1 MAELTLEGLQKQ
13 FDDLKKRV
21 NILEGN
27 SKRKIDVEP
36 KAGNQFELAGLK
48 WKILDV
54 LDSGCMCLAEKLE
67 KSMTFD
73 SKCNDWRTSELRQY
87 LNNDFLRKLEKE
99 IGEENIIEFER
110 DLLSADGQKEY
121 EKCKDKV
128 SMLTLDEY
136 RKYRSLIPNEEY
148 YWWLLTPWST
158 PHNGYYK
165 WMAVVVPSGNVV
177 YGVCRNSF
185 GVRPV
190 CIFSPSIFAKEIKQ

>member
-1 MAELTLEGLQKQ
+1 MAELTLEELQQQ
-13 FDDLKKRV
+13 FNDLKKRV

-36 KAGNQFELAGLK
+36 KAGNQFELAGIN
-48 WKILDV
+48 WKIIEFSDF
-54 LDSGCMCLAEKLE
+54 GCMCLAEKLE
-67 KSMTFD
+67 KSMIFD
-73 SKCNDWRTSELRQY
+73 SNCNDWRTSELRQY

-99 IGEENIIEFER
+99 IGGENIIEFER
-110 DLLSADGQKEY
+110 DLLSVDGQKEY

-128 SMLTLDEY
+128 SMLALDEY
-136 RKYRSLIPNEEY
+136 RKCRSLIPNEEY

-158 PHNGYYK
+158 PCNEYYK
-165 WMAVVVPSGNVV
+165 WAAVVLPSGCF
-177 YGVCRNSF
+177 YCGFCNSCY

>member
-1 MAELTLEGLQKQ
+1 MAELILEALQQQ
-13 FDDLKKRV
+13 FNDLKKRV

-27 SKRKIDVEP
+27 SKRKIGVEP

-128 SMLTLDEY
+128 SMLALDEY

>member
-13 FDDLKKRV
+13 FNELKRRV

-54 LDSGCMCLAEKLE
+54 LDLGCMCLGE
-67 KSMTFD
+67 KSELTRFD
-73 SKCNDWRTSELRQY
+73 PDINDWRISELRQH
-87 LNNDFLRKLEKE
+87 LNGDLLRKLENE
-99 IGEENIIEFER
+99 IGEENIIKFER
-110 DLLSADGQKEY
+110 DLLSVDGQNQY
-121 EKCKDKV
+121 RACKGKV
-128 SMLTLDEY
+128 SLLTLDEY

-158 PHNGYYK
+158 GCNGYSLGVT
-165 WMAVVVPSGNVV
+165 VVLPSGNIR
-177 YGVCRNSF
+177 YNLCNNCC

-190 CIFSPSIFAKEIKQ
+190 CIFSPSIFESKEK

>member
-1 MAELTLEGLQKQ
+1 MAELTLEALQQQ
-13 FDDLKKRV
+13 FNDLKKRV

-27 SKRKIDVEP
+27 SKRKIGVEP

-128 SMLTLDEY
+128 SMLALDEY

>member
-21 NILEGN
+21 SILESN

-48 WKILDV
+48 WKIIDV
-54 LDSGCMCLAEKLE
+54 LDLGCMCLAERSE
-67 KSMTFD
+67 SMRFD
-73 SKCNDWRTSELRQY
+73 SNCNDWRTSELRQY

-110 DLLSADGQKEY
+110 NLLSVDGQKEY

-128 SMLTLDEY
+128 SMLALDEY

-158 PHNGYYK
+158 PCNEYYK
-165 WMAVVVPSGNVV
+165 RTAVVLPSGFIYYYDCNL
-177 YGVCRNSF
+177 GL

-190 CIFSPSIFAKEIKQ
+190 CIFSPSIFESKEK

>member
-1 MAELTLEGLQKQ
+1 MAELTLEELQQQ
-13 FDDLKKRV
+13 FNDLKKRV

-36 KAGNQFELAGLK
+36 KAGNKFELAGLK
-48 WKILDV
+48 WEIIDV
-54 LDSGCMCLAEKLE
+54 SDLGYMCLAEKLE

-73 SKCNDWRTSELRQY
+73 SNCNDWRTSGLRQY

-110 DLLSADGQKEY
+110 DLLSVDGQKEY
-121 EKCKDKV
+121 GKCKDKV

-158 PHNGYYK
+158 PCNEYYK
-165 WMAVVVPSGNVV
+165 WTAVVLPSGNFLSRNC
-177 YGVCRNSF
+177 YGPN

-190 CIFSPSIFAKEIKQ
+190 CIFSPSIFESKEK

>member
-13 FDDLKKRV
+13 FNELKRRV

-36 KAGNQFELAGLK
+36 KAGNRFELAGLK
-48 WKILDV
+48 WEIIDV
-54 LDSGCMCLAEKLE
+54 SDLGYMCLAEKLE

-73 SKCNDWRTSELRQY
+73 SNCNDWRTSELRQC

-110 DLLSADGQKEY
+110 DLLSVDGQKEY

-158 PHNGYYK
+158 PCNGYCK
-165 WMAVVVPSGNVV
+165 WTTVVLPSGYV
-177 YGVCRNSF
+177 YDNYCYCGR

-190 CIFSPSIFAKEIKQ
+190 CIFSPSIFESKEK

>member
-13 FDDLKKRV
+13 FNELKRRV

-27 SKRKIDVEP
+27 SKRKIEVEP

-48 WKILDV
+48 WKIIEVSDF
-54 LDSGCMCLAEKLE
+54 GCMCLAEKLE

-73 SKCNDWRTSELRQY
+73 SNCNDWRTSELRQY

-110 DLLSADGQKEY
+110 DLLSVDGQKEY

-128 SMLTLDEY
+128 SMLALDEY

-158 PHNGYYK
+158 PCNEYYK
-165 WMAVVVPSGNVV
+165 WAAVVLPSGCICVN
-177 YGVCRNSF
+177 YCNCCD

-190 CIFSPSIFAKEIKQ
+190 CIFSPSIFESKEK

>member
-1 MAELTLEGLQKQ
+1 MAELTLEALQQQ
-13 FDDLKKRV
+13 FNDLKKRV
-21 NILEGN
+21 SILEGN

-36 KAGNQFELAGLK
+36 KAGNQFKLAGLK

-54 LDSGCMCLAEKLE
+54 LDSGCMCLAEKSEL
-67 KSMTFD
+67 TRFD
-73 SKCNDWRTSELRQY
+73 PDINDWRISEPRQH
-87 LNNDFLRKLEKE
+87 LNSDLLEKIENE
-99 IGEENIIEFER
+99 IGEENVIKFER
-110 DLLSADGQKEY
+110 DLLSVDGQNQY
-121 EKCKDKV
+121 RTCKDKV
-128 SMLTLDEY
+128 SLLTLDEY

-158 PHNGYYK
+158 PRNGYYK

>member
-13 FDDLKKRV
+13 FNELKRRV

-27 SKRKIDVEP
+27 SKRKIEVEP
-36 KAGNQFELAGLK
+36 KAGNQFELVGLK

-54 LDSGCMCLAEKLE
+54 FDLGCMCLAERSE
-67 KSMTFD
+67 SMRFD
-73 SKCNDWRTSELRQY
+73 PDINDWRISELRQH
-87 LNNDFLRKLEKE
+87 LNGDLLRKLENE

-110 DLLSADGQKEY
+110 DLLSVDGQKEY

-158 PHNGYYK
+158 PCNGYCK
-165 WMAVVVPSGNVV
+165 WTTVVLPSGSVGSGNC
-177 YGVCRNSF
+177 YGGN

-190 CIFSPSIFAKEIKQ
+190 CIFSPSIFESKEK

>member
-21 NILEGN
+21 SILESN

-48 WKILDV
+48 WKIIDV
-54 LDSGCMCLAEKLE
+54 LDLGCMCLAERSE
-67 KSMTFD
+67 SMRFD
-73 SKCNDWRTSELRQY
+73 SNCNDWRTSELRQY

-110 DLLSADGQKEY
+110 NLLSVDGQKEY

-128 SMLTLDEY
+128 SMLALDEY

-158 PHNGYYK
+158 PCNEYYK

>member
-13 FDDLKKRV
+13 FNDLKKRV
-21 NILEGN
+21 SILESN

-48 WKILDV
+48 WKIIDV
-54 LDSGCMCLAEKLE
+54 LDLGCMCLAEKSE
-67 KSMTFD
+67 STRFD
-73 SKCNDWRTSELRQY
+73 PDINDWRISELRQH
-87 LNNDFLRKLEKE
+87 LNSDLLEKIENE
-99 IGEENIIEFER
+99 IGEENVIGFER
-110 DLLSADGQKEY
+110 NLLSVDGQKEY

-128 SMLTLDEY
+128 SMLALDEY

-158 PHNGYYK
+158 PCNEYYK
-165 WMAVVVPSGNVV
+165 WTAVVLPSGNFGDS
-177 YGVCRNSF
+177 YCGSCN

-190 CIFSPSIFAKEIKQ
+190 CIFSPSIFESKEK

>member
-13 FDDLKKRV
+13 FNELKRRV

-48 WKILDV
+48 WKIIDV
-54 LDSGCMCLAEKLE
+54 LDLGCMCLAEKLE

-73 SKCNDWRTSELRQY
+73 SNCNDWRTSELRQY
-87 LNNDFLRKLEKE
+87 LNNDFLRKLEKK

-110 DLLSADGQKEY
+110 DLLSVDGQKEY

-136 RKYRSLIPNEEY
+136 RKCRSLIPNEEY

-158 PHNGYYK
+158 PCNEYYK
-165 WMAVVVPSGNVV
+165 WAAVVAPSGNVV

>member
-1 MAELTLEGLQKQ
+1 MAELTLEELQKQ
-13 FDDLKKRV
+13 FNDLKKRV
-21 NILEGN
+21 SILESN

-48 WKILDV
+48 WKIIDV
-54 LDSGCMCLAEKLE
+54 LDLGCMCLAEKSEL
-67 KSMTFD
+67 MRFD
-73 SKCNDWRTSELRQY
+73 PDINDWRISELRQH
-87 LNNDFLRKLEKE
+87 LNSDLLEKIENE
-99 IGEENIIEFER
+99 IGEENVIGFER
-110 DLLSADGQKEY
+110 DLLSVDGQNQY
-121 EKCKDKV
+121 RACKDKV
-128 SMLTLDEY
+128 SLLTLDEY

-165 WMAVVVPSGNVV
+165 WMAVAVPSGNVV

>member
-1 MAELTLEGLQKQ
+1 MAELTLEELQQQ
-13 FDDLKKRV
+13 FNDLKKRV

-36 KAGNQFELAGLK
+36 KAGNQFVLAGLK

-54 LDSGCMCLAEKLE
+54 LDLGCMCLAEKLE

-128 SMLTLDEY
+128 SMLALDEY

>member
-1 MAELTLEGLQKQ
+1 MAELTLEELQQQ
-13 FDDLKKRV
+13 FNDLKKRV

-48 WKILDV
+48 WKIIDV
-54 LDSGCMCLAEKLE
+54 LDLGCMCLAEKSEL
-67 KSMTFD
+67 MRFD
-73 SKCNDWRTSELRQY
+73 PDINDWRISELRQH
-87 LNNDFLRKLEKE
+87 LNSDLLEKIENE
-99 IGEENIIEFER
+99 IGEENVIGFER
-110 DLLSADGQKEY
+110 DLLSVDGQNQY
-121 EKCKDKV
+121 RACKDKV
-128 SMLTLDEY
+128 SLLTLDEC

-165 WMAVVVPSGNVV
+165 WMAVAVPSGNVV

>member
-13 FDDLKKRV
+13 FNELKRRV
-21 NILEGN
+21 DILEGN
-27 SKRKIDVEP
+27 SKRKIDAEP

-48 WKILDV
+48 WKIIDV
-54 LDSGCMCLAEKLE
+54 LDLGCMCLAERLG
-67 KSMTFD
+67 SMRFD
-73 SKCNDWRTSELRQY
+73 SDTNDWRTSELRQH

-99 IGEENIIEFER
+99 IGEENIIAFER
-110 DLLSADGQKEY
+110 DLLSVDGQKEY

-158 PHNGYYK
+158 PCNEYYK
-165 WMAVVVPSGNVV
+165 WTAVVLPSG
-177 YGVCRNSF
+177 GVSDGNCNCGG
-185 GVRPV
+185 GVRPF
-190 CIFSPSIFAKEIKQ
+190 CIFSPSIFESKEK

>member
-1 MAELTLEGLQKQ
+1 MAELTLEELQKQ
-13 FDDLKKRV
+13 FNDLKKRV
-21 NILEGN
+21 SILESN

-48 WKILDV
+48 WKIIDV
-54 LDSGCMCLAEKLE
+54 LDLGCMCLAEKSE
-67 KSMTFD
+67 STRFD
-73 SKCNDWRTSELRQY
+73 PDINDWRISELRQH
-87 LNNDFLRKLEKE
+87 LNSDLLEKIENE
-99 IGEENIIEFER
+99 IGEENVIGFER
-110 DLLSADGQKEY
+110 DLLSVDGQNQY
-121 EKCKDKV
+121 RACKDKV
-128 SMLTLDEY
+128 SLLTLDEY

-158 PHNGYYK
+158 PRNGYYK
-165 WMAVVVPSGNVV
+165 WMAVAVPSGNVV

>member
-13 FDDLKKRV
+13 FNELKRRV

-27 SKRKIDVEP
+27 SKRKIEVEP
-36 KAGNQFELAGLK
+36 KAGNQFVLAGLK

-54 LDSGCMCLAEKLE
+54 LDLGCMCLAEKSE
-67 KSMTFD
+67 SMRFD
-73 SKCNDWRTSELRQY
+73 PDINDWRISELRQH
-87 LNNDFLRKLEKE
+87 LNSDLLEKIENE
-99 IGEENIIEFER
+99 IGEENVIKFER
-110 DLLSADGQKEY
+110 DLLSVDGQKEY

-128 SMLTLDEY
+128 SMLALDEY

-158 PHNGYYK
+158 PHNEYYK
-165 WMAVVVPSGNVV
+165 WATVVLPSGGICN
-177 YGVCRNSF
+177 RNCGSCC

-190 CIFSPSIFAKEIKQ
+190 CIFSPSIFESKEK

>member
-1 MAELTLEGLQKQ
+1 MAELTLEELQKQ
-13 FDDLKKRV
+13 FNELKKRV

-27 SKRKIDVEP
+27 SKRKIEVEP
-36 KAGNQFELAGLK
+36 KAGNQFELVGLK

-54 LDSGCMCLAEKLE
+54 LDLGCMCLAERSE
-67 KSMTFD
+67 PMRFD
-73 SKCNDWRTSELRQY
+73 PDINDWRTSELRQC

-110 DLLSADGQKEY
+110 DLLSVDGQKEY

-158 PHNGYYK
+158 PCNGYCK
-165 WMAVVVPSGNVV
+165 WTTVVRPSGSV
-177 YGVCRNSF
+177 YNDDCSSSL

-190 CIFSPSIFAKEIKQ
+190 CIFSPSIFESKEK

>member
-1 MAELTLEGLQKQ
+1 MAELTLEELQQQ
-13 FDDLKKRV
+13 FNDLKKRV

-48 WKILDV
+48 WEIIDV
-54 LDSGCMCLAEKLE
+54 SDLGYMCLAEKLE

-73 SKCNDWRTSELRQY
+73 SNCNDWRTSGLRQY

-110 DLLSADGQKEY
+110 DLLSVDGQKEY

-158 PHNGYYK
+158 PCNGYCK
-165 WMAVVVPSGNVV
+165 WTTVVLPSGSFYYNFC
-177 YGVCRNSF
+177 GNSH

-190 CIFSPSIFAKEIKQ
+190 CIFSPSIFESKEK

>member
-1 MAELTLEGLQKQ
+1 MAELTLEELQKQ
-13 FDDLKKRV
+13 FNDLKKRV
-21 NILEGN
+21 SILESN

-48 WKILDV
+48 WKIIDV
-54 LDSGCMCLAEKLE
+54 LDLGCMCLAEKSE

-73 SKCNDWRTSELRQY
+73 SNCNDWRTSELRQY

-110 DLLSADGQKEY
+110 DLLSVDGQKEY

-136 RKYRSLIPNEEY
+136 RKCRSLIPNEEY

-158 PHNGYYK
+158 SHSGYYTLTT
-165 WMAVVVPSGNVV
+165 VVLPSGYVSYN
-177 YGVCRNSF
+177 YCSNSC

-190 CIFSPSIFAKEIKQ
+190 CIFSPSIFESKEK